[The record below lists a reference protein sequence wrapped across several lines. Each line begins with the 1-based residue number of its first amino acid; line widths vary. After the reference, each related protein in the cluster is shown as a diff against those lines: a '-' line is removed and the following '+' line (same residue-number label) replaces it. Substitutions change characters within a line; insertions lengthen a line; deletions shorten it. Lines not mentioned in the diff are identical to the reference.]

1 MIELLSS
8 LDKNSASGVLARAA
22 LYLNDSSNPASSPI
36 LQDESA
42 LREEV
47 ISAAIAELGFNRDR
61 LDGDAIE
68 RIGDYLDE
76 QSEKLIGPPQT
87 DAAIA
92 RMIESGDLPTDLY
105 DVRIVDTMRT
115 NLGKWYPKEE
125 QLILKTVHDATRM
138 QHYGPP
144 IDPGQPAL
152 VSLFARRFR
161 TKYPFKDFTMLVA
174 GHRGPGKEL
183 FVHIGWRIYDAYVST
198 EGAKDLV
205 DLLRR
210 FADTYGYEITLNG
223 VSGRF
228 FLTSEYVHNNR
239 INVVAK
245 GKQQIVTVTQLRQ
258 HGPGGV
264 GQRAA
269 LVIAT
274 DLEKYL
280 STLSKMDEEIVSWH
294 DV

>member
-76 QSEKLIGPPQT
+76 QSEKLIGPPQI

-105 DVRIVDTMRT
+105 DVRIVDAMRT

-125 QLILKTVHDATRM
+125 QLILKTVRDATRM

-228 FLTSEYVHNNR
+228 FLTSDYVHNNR

-245 GKQQIVTVTQLRQ
+245 GRQQIVTVTQLLQ
-258 HGPGGV
+258 HGRGGV

-280 STLSKMDEEIVSWH
+280 STLSKMDEEIVS
-294 DV
+294 